1 MRLKTKLFF
10 AGITV
15 FAAIAADTACSTQF
29 DVKPCSTE
37 ADCAGSGFKC
47 VQSGAQS
54 YCGTQTELP
63 DSGNQQPTPEAS
75 TEAGPKTCAS
85 DDDCAATDACNFDPA
100 GAVCVPGANAPI
112 VVGQS
117 APSSG
122 PNQDLGLE
130 MKRGVELAF
139 KESNDNGGIHGRS
152 VTLKF
157 IDDQYTPTQAEQNAR
172 TLVDAQNGTG
182 APHCPTTAKPPAGG
196 DPFSLT
202 ALNPGPNAVTAVIGS
217 VGTPTMV
224 RSAPIVVETGR
235 LYFGAFTGAGAMLR
249 DDAAG
254 TCKRLIFNVR
264 ASYGQEARATLE
276 YFQKLGVTDDTHIF
290 SFDQNDTFGDAGW
303 NGLRNAWFALHGD
316 AGAPAFQ
323 RFRYTRDDTGSVTTQ
338 ISMTISAIKTLL
350 AGTAGPLKIAILLT
364 DTYGPGAQYIKGLR
378 DWQYDTTDQTEDQKN
393 RLSFIFSNLS
403 FVGPN
408 SLASRLKDFGTVV
421 NSGSPGIPY
430 TQDVYVSQ
438 VMPNYTKDNSDPV
451 VTYRQSIA
459 KTGVSA
465 TYTSFE
471 GYVVGRIFVEGL
483 KANKAAFTPDNLVTA
498 FESLASLQ
506 LGLGGF
512 IGFSAS
518 SHQASKSIWGTGI
531 QPDGTFA
538 DKYFWSDGNDI
549 QLAQ

>member
-1 MRLKTKLFF
+1 MRLKTKLLF

-15 FAAIAADTACSTQF
+15 FAVVAADTACSTQF
-29 DVKPCSTE
+29 DVKPCSTD
-37 ADCAGSGFKC
+37 ADCAGSGFTC

-54 YCGTQTELP
+54 YCGTRT
-63 DSGNQQPTPEAS
+63 DAGV
-75 TEAGPKTCAS
+75 EAGP
-85 DDDCAATDACNFDPA
+85 AACTTDNECPAEQACNFATPN
-100 GAVCVPGANAPI
+100 AVCVPGSTIPI
-112 VVGQS
+112 NVGQS

-139 KESNDNGGIHGRS
+139 KEATDAGGIHGRPIAM
-152 VTLKF
+152 KF

-172 TLVDAQNGTG
+172 ALTDAKAGTG
-182 APHCPTTAKPPAGG
+182 APHCPTTMTPPAGG

-202 ALNPGPNAVTAVIGS
+202 ALDPGPNAVTAVIGS

-249 DDAAG
+249 DDKAG
-254 TCKRLIFNVR
+254 ACKRLIFNVR

-276 YFQKLGVTDDTHIF
+276 YFTKLNVTADDHIF
-290 SFDQNDTFGDAGW
+290 SFDQKDTFGDAGF
-303 NGLRNAWFALHGD
+303 NGLNAAWTATHS
-316 AGAPAFQ
+316 GAMAKFQ
-323 RFRYTRDDTGSVTTQ
+323 RFQYVRDDTNSVDAQ
-338 ISMTISAIKTLL
+338 ITATIAAIKTLL
-350 AGTAGPLKIAILLT
+350 GPTPATSQTFAIMMT
-364 DTYGPGAQYIKGLR
+364 DTYGPGARYIKGLR
-378 DWQYDTTDQTEDQKN
+378 DWQFGTDGSDKVQ
-393 RLSFIFSNLS
+393 FVFSNVS

-408 SLASRLKDFGTVV
+408 SLASRLKELGTVP
-421 NSGSPGIPY
+421 GSNPAIPY

-438 VMPNYTKDNSDPV
+438 VMPNYSKENSDAV
-451 VTYRQSIA
+451 IAYRKAIGT
-459 KTGVSA
+459 TGVA
-465 TYTSFE
+465 PTYTSFE

-483 KANKAAFTPDNLVTA
+483 RANKQAFTPDNLVTA
-498 FESLASLQ
+498 FESLATLQ

-512 IGFSAS
+512 IGFSPS
-518 SHQASKSIWGTGI
+518 SHQASKSVWGTGI
-531 QPDGTFA
+531 QPDGSFS